1 MNRFGYRDVSPVA
14 ADERKELVEFATHL
28 AELAGEAILPYFR
41 PNPAAD
47 LLKVENKASLDAGY
61 DPVTQADRQAEQV
74 IRSAITARYPEHGVL
89 GEEFGYTPGEGLTW
103 VIDPIDGT
111 RAFIMGLVHWGTLI
125 ALFDGQ
131 SPILGVMHQPFLGE
145 TFEGDGS
152 RALYRYK
159 GTQKIVRTR
168 PCASLGDALCA
179 TTSPYLFST
188 SDQRRCFDRVLRAS
202 RHMRYGTDCYAY
214 TMLALGQIDLVIEA
228 GLKSHDVQALIPII
242 EGAGG
247 IITTWNGTSAAMGG
261 DILACGD
268 SRLYQQAMEEIQSC
282 LN

>member
-1 MNRFGYRDVSPVA
+1 MNRFGYREVRPVA
-14 ADERKELVEFATHL
+14 ADERRELAEFATHL

-41 PNPAAD
+41 PDPAVGP
-47 LLKVENKASLDAGY
+47 LQVENKASLDGGY

-74 IRSAITARYPEHGVL
+74 IRGAIAARYPEHGVL

-131 SPILGVMHQPFLGE
+131 RPILGVMHQPFLGE
-145 TFEGDGS
+145 TFAGDGS
-152 RALYRYK
+152 EALYRYK
-159 GTQKIVRTR
+159 GTQKTIHTR
-168 PCASLGDALCA
+168 PCGSLADALCA

-188 SDQRRCFDRVLRAS
+188 SDQRSCFDRVARAS

-214 TMLALGQIDLVIEA
+214 AMLALGQIDLVIEA
-228 GLKSHDVQALIPII
+228 GLKAHDVQALVPIV

-247 IITTWNGTSAAMGG
+247 IVTTWNGTSAAMGG

-268 SRLYQQAMEEIQSC
+268 SRLYQQAMEEIQSG